1 MNEENKQNPAETEET
16 PEYEGILGDYTET
29 PEEEETPAAP
39 TSEEKAPAKKKN
51 GSKVAAIAGISA
63 VAALIACLGVVG
75 VVRGVRS
82 NQAAVS
88 TAHFKVTEKGMA
100 CALQGTLD
108 MYKNYFGED
117 YLASNYGLDVNAPLK
132 DQASPVEDFETWFD
146 LLISD
151 AKQTISAQLVLAEA
165 ANAAGFEMSDE
176 DRQEMENA
184 VAAIDLSTYG
194 YGITEA
200 DLREA
205 MELEFYSSAYYDAKM
220 AEDVDDADVE
230 AYADAAGNTYKTCG
244 VMGFSAIYDTEDD
257 GSGDMIT
264 QDSAKEWADK
274 FAACKTPEELR
285 KKAKEYLE
293 KEMDYSEE
301 DAAATV
307 STIENP
313 NFAYSE
319 GNELCEWAF
328 GGAKVNDI
336 YTIEDD
342 GAYYV
347 YMLTSEPVRDD
358 SKTVNVRHILFSLNP
373 SSGEES
379 RTMDECR
386 QLAEDCLEE
395 WKNGE
400 ATEDSFAALAT
411 EKTDDTGSAS
421 TGGLYENVYIG
432 QMVASF
438 EEWCF
443 DENRKPGDTG
453 IVESDYGVHVMY
465 FVSDDEPT
473 WKLNAASDLKSERY
487 EEWYNEQVELYPVT
501 FHDDVINSI
510 GD

>member
-1 MNEENKQNPAETEET
+1 MNEENKLDHAETEET

-29 PEEEETPAAP
+29 PEEEETSAAP
-39 TSEEKAPAKKKN
+39 GSEEKAPAKKKN
-51 GSKVAAIAGISA
+51 GGKAAAIAGISA
-63 VAALIACLGVVG
+63 VAVLITCLGVVG
-75 VVRGVRS
+75 VVKGVRS
-82 NQAAVS
+82 ERTAAS
-88 TAHFKVTEKGMA
+88 TANFKITEKGMA

-108 MYKNYFGED
+108 MYKNYFGEE

-132 DQASPVEDFETWFD
+132 DQASPVEDYETWFD

-151 AKQTISAQLVLAEA
+151 AKQTLSAQLVLAEA
-165 ANAAGFEMSDE
+165 AHAAGFEMSDA

-184 VAAIDLSTYG
+184 VAAIDISTYG
-194 YGITEA
+194 YGVTEE

-205 MELEFYSSAYYDAKM
+205 MELEYYSSAYYDAKM
-220 AEDVDDADVE
+220 AEPVDDDEVE
-230 AYADAAGNTYKTCG
+230 AYAAAAGNTYKTCG
-244 VMGFSAIYDTEDD
+244 VMGFSSIYDTEDD
-257 GSGDMIT
+257 GSGDMML
-264 QDSAKEWADK
+264 QSDAEAWADK

-293 KEMDYSEE
+293 KEMEYSDE
-301 DAAATV
+301 DAEATV

-313 NFAYSE
+313 KFAYSE

-328 GGAKVNDI
+328 GGAKVNET
-336 YTIEDD
+336 YTIEED

-347 YMLTSEPVRDD
+347 YMLTSEPVRDN
-358 SKTVNVRHILFSLNP
+358 SKTVNVRHILFSLDP
-373 SSGEES
+373 ASGEES

-421 TGGLYENVYIG
+421 TGGLYENVFVG
-432 QMVASF
+432 QMVAPF

-443 DENRKPGDTG
+443 DESREPGDTG

-465 FVSDDEPT
+465 FISDGDPS
-473 WKLNAASDLKSERY
+473 WKIDASSDLKSERY
-487 EEWYNEQVELYPVT
+487 TEWYDEQVALYPVT
-501 FHDDVINSI
+501 FDDAVINSI